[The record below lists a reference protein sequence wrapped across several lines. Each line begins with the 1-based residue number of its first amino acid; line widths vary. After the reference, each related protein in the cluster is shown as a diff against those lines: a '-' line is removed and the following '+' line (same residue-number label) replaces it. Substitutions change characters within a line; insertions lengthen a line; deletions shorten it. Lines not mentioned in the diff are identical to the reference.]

1 MYEWHLQHYKP
12 GLECSPSM
20 PHSKHN
26 WEKSAV
32 RPDGKYNRS
41 QKWLAREFRL
51 LRSTRIGFFI
61 IHQNVLLIIIC
72 RFRLGCKG
80 TSWKACGQKP
90 HLEFQFLLPSQHL
103 GWQTFYSKEFP
114 HPTCMSYSYIVSIHT
129 YTHTHTHIWDH
140 THIYI
145 YIYIYHAHTH
155 IYVYIHIH
163 VYTAPNM
170 LKEKGI
176 YIPHLEKRHLGPRLP
191 TISHGPGQPGAAR
204 WQGLSWETWVAT
216 LKLVRGLEHFLFF
229 HIVGIIIP
237 TD

>member
-80 TSWKACGQKP
+80 TSWKACGQN
-90 HLEFQFLLPSQHL
+90 LIWSFNFYCLPSIWADRH
-103 GWQTFYSKEFP
+103 FIRKNFP
-114 HPTCMSYSYIVSIHT
+114 TLLVCRIAISYPSIHI
-129 YTHTHTHIWDH
+129 HIH
-140 THIYI
+140 IHIYEITHIYI
-145 YIYIYHAHTH
+145 YITHTH

-216 LKLVRGLEHFLFF
+216 LKLVRGLEHFFF
-229 HIVGIIIP
+229 PHIVGIIIP